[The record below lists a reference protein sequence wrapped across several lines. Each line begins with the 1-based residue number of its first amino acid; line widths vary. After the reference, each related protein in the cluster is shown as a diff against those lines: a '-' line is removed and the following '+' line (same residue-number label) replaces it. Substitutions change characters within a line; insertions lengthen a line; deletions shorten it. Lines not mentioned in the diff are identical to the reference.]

1 VDNGKLIVHP
11 AVKIADDYLAA
22 IRQGTG
28 IPQSILPDKIVKDDV
43 MSALRMQ
50 HNSKIKKGKFSTE
63 KYYTELLKDPVVR
76 RIFKERHG
84 YELSEKNT
92 GKRKGKN
99 Q

>member
-1 VDNGKLIVHP
+1 MN
-11 AVKIADDYLAA
+11 
-22 IRQGTG
+22 T
-28 IPQSILPDKIVKDDV
+28 S
-43 MSALRMQ
+43 
-50 HNSKIKKGKFSTE
+50 NSKTKKGKFSTE
-63 KYYTELLKDPVVR
+63 KYYTELLKDPDVQ

>member
-1 VDNGKLIVHP
+1 MGSDKLIVHS
-11 AVKIADDYLAA
+11 AVKLAGDYLVA
-22 IRQGTG
+22 IRQGMK
-28 IPQSILPDKIVKDDV
+28 IPQSILPDKTVKDDV

-84 YELSEKNT
+84 YELSENNT